1 MSPGVPFVHPSFVC
15 RIEKGLDD
23 AVGAGGSPYL
33 LAAGL
38 GDGGHSPPG
47 VAAVGQLDALP
58 AVVVDAVL
66 TERVEGSAGSVYQ
79 HGGPLDSQS

>member
-1 MSPGVPFVHPSFVC
+1 MSPDVPFVHPPFVC
-15 RIEKGLDD
+15 RIEKDLDH
-23 AVGAGGSPYL
+23 AAGAGGSLYL

-38 GDGGHSPPG
+38 GDGGHKPPG
-47 VAAVGQLDALP
+47 VAVVGQFDALP

-66 TERVEGSAGSVYQ
+66 TDRVEGSAGSVYQ